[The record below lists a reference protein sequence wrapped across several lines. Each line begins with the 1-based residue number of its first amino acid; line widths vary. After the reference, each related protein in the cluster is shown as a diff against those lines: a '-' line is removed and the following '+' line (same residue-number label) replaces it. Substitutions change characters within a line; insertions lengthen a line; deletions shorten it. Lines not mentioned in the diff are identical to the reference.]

1 MSVLLETTRG
11 DVVVDLHAAL
21 APRAAEN
28 FLKLCRLRYYDGL
41 LFHCVQR
48 GFAVQAGCPA
58 GTGRGGESVHGL
70 LHGPSRRFFA
80 DEVRPGLRHDRP
92 GLLGM
97 AAAGKNQNGSQFYIT
112 TGAGA
117 RGLDGRTIF
126 GEVVEGMDTVLRIDA
141 ALCDDAGRPWQN
153 IRIKRT
159 HILDDPF
166 PDPPGLAELVP
177 ERSEPPELGGSR
189 MEDDWEQREGAAPG
203 AGGEEARG
211 GEVRSQER
219 EARSRAAVLE
229 MIGDMPD
236 AEAAPEKNMIFV
248 CKLNSVT
255 QEEDLEII
263 FSRFGKV
270 TACDIIRD
278 WKTGES
284 LSYGFVG
291 FETNAAAET
300 AYLKM
305 NNCLIDDRRIHV
317 DFYQSMH
324 HQWRTQRRGGAGR
337 GGGGRGGGQ
346 GVPGGAAV
354 VRSFEELQR
363 RGRGGALAPAGGR
376 EDLRRQHLE
385 LGGSR
390 GGRGVD
396 YQERHRPEYRGR
408 DSRESREKT
417 RHPED
422 SRHRGNDWDRDG
434 SRHDRHVRERS
445 RHDDRYQDRDED
457 RGRGGHGDRGRDQ
470 DRGRGRD
477 RGRDRSRDRDWDR
490 DRGRDQ
496 DRDRGRHGDRG
507 QERKRNRH
515 DGAERGGESPE
526 GQHRGHRR
534 RRHRS
539 NHRRHDEQ

>member
-11 DVVVDLHAAL
+11 DVVVDLHATA

-28 FLKLCRLRYYDGL
+28 FLKLCRLRYYDGHI
-41 LFHCVQR
+41 FHNVQR

-70 LHGPSRRFFA
+70 LHGPSQRFFA
-80 DEVRPGLRHDRP
+80 DEVCPGLRHDRP
-92 GLLGM
+92 GVLGM
-97 AAAGKNQNGSQFYIT
+97 AAAGKDQNGSQFYIT

-117 RGLDGRTIF
+117 RGLDGQRTIF
-126 GEVVEGMDTVLRIDA
+126 GEVAEGMDTVLRIDA

-159 HILDDPF
+159 HVLDDPF

-177 ERSEPPELGGSR
+177 ERSPEPVELGGSR
-189 MEDDWEQREGAAPG
+189 MEDDWEQQEGAAPG
-203 AGGEEARG
+203 AGGGEAAGG
-211 GEVRSQER
+211 GETRSRER
-219 EARSRAAVLE
+219 EARSRAEVLE

-248 CKLNSVT
+248 CKLNPVT

-263 FSRFGKV
+263 FSRFGRV
-270 TACDIIRD
+270 TSCDIIRD

-291 FETNAAAET
+291 FETDAAAEA

-324 HQWRTQRRGGAGR
+324 HQWRTQRRGGRSR
-337 GGGGRGGGQ
+337 GGGGQ

-354 VRSFEELQR
+354 EHSFQELQR
-363 RGRGGALAPAGGR
+363 RGRGGVSAPTGRR
-376 EDLRRQHLE
+376 EDPRRQRLE
-385 LGGSR
+385 LGGR
-390 GGRGVD
+390 GRGRGSTGMD
-396 YQERHRPEYRGR
+396 SPGGHRQMHREL
-408 DSRESREKT
+408 DSREGREKP

-422 SRHRGNDWDRDG
+422 TRHTHKHRDRDG
-434 SRHDRHVRERS
+434 GRHDGRARERS
-445 RHDDRYQDRDED
+445 RHGDRYQDRDG
-457 RGRGGHGDRGRDQ
+457 GRERERFS
-470 DRGRGRD
+470 D
-477 RGRDRSRDRDWDR
+477 RGRDRDRDRDR
-490 DRGRDQ
+490 DG
-496 DRDRGRHGDRG
+496 GRHGDRDR
-507 QERKRNRH
+507 ERKRSRQ
-515 DGAERGGESPE
+515 DYPEGGRESPE
-526 GQHRGHRR
+526 SQRRGHRR

-539 NHRRHDEQ
+539 SHRRHEGQ